1 MAKRKTDDVKV
12 SLPTE
17 TLAVFERF
25 ARLSGVPVSSV
36 IRVCLA
42 IQVSQAQD
50 LTQAATRAPL
60 SPNDKVSG
68 GGTASA

>member
-1 MAKRKTDDVKV
+1 MAKRKTDVV
-12 SLPTE
+12 EVNLPAA

-50 LTQAATRAPL
+50 MTQAAARPPL
-60 SPNDKVSG
+60 PPND
-68 GGTASA
+68 